1 MWCQSTQF
9 LLEMFQ
15 LLWEPDFQLEE
26 QEHKKISPVISES
39 CDPGFSLI
47 PYGFRI
53 EKKNVGRKYL
63 KYSTLNYYIKERKDE
78 KII

>member
-53 EKKNVGRKYL
+53 EKKM
-63 KYSTLNYYIKERKDE
+63 
-78 KII
+78 